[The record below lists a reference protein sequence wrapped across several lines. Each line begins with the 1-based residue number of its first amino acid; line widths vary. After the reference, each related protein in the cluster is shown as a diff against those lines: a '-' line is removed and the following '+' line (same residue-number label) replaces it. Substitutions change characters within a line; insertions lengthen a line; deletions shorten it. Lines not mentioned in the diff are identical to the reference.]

1 MALTNLLVNIAGTA
15 KSTGKHFSVDAYNGP
30 SNDAGEGAADAAKK
44 IKAAMEP
51 TGAFSDINLTIR
63 ETAI

>member
-1 MALTNLLVNIAGTA
+1 MALMNLLVMMEGTA
-15 KSTGKHFSVDAYNGP
+15 KSTGKHFKVEAYDGP
-30 SNDAGEGAADAAKK
+30 SNDSGEGAADAAKK